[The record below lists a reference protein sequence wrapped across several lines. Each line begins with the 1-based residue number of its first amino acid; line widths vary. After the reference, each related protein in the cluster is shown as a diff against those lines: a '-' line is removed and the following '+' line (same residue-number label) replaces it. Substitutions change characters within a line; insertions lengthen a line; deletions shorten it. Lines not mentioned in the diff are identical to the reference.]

1 MSAGPRAP
9 DAEAIRAR
17 LEAAHLPAHAEGARW
32 LLATPAR
39 RAPGQAWTAG
49 DDVSLQA
56 LYVLPAE
63 AYLGLRSWCDELE
76 LLDEAPD
83 FTLDVV
89 ALEAEKVARLVLKG
103 HRPTL
108 DWLVRGDEAVVRCEA
123 AGVLE
128 QLAEERTEA
137 LAGVAVTEPA
147 PPAPSQVY
155 ELLDAWVREVR
166 IGSHG

>member
-1 MSAGPRAP
+1 
-9 DAEAIRAR
+9 
-17 LEAAHLPAHAEGARW
+17 
-32 LLATPAR
+32 
-39 RAPGQAWTAG
+39 
-49 DDVSLQA
+49 
-56 LYVLPAE
+56 VLPAE

-108 DWLVRGDEAVVRCEA
+108 DWLARGADAVVRCEA

-128 QLAEERTEA
+128 QLAEERRDA
-137 LAGVAVTEPA
+137 LATVGFTDPV